1 MMACNWLILFIN
13 FNMTIDQ
20 IAIFCIITFT
30 FILFVW
36 GKWRYDIVSI
46 IALCT
51 LFITDL
57 LLGGDKSNLIIGT
70 SNLFSGF
77 GHPAVITVAL
87 VLIISQ
93 ALRNSGVVDF
103 ISRKIA
109 IFSKHQLSHIAS
121 LSGVATVC
129 SAIMNN
135 VGALALMLP
144 VALKTASKENRSPSI
159 ILMPLAFASI
169 LGGMITMI
177 GTPPNIIIAAFRKTN
192 QMNLKAEALQNT
204 DSSAAQYFA
213 QQNINIDQYIPSSF
227 GMLDFSPVGFSIA
240 FLGVFFIA
248 LIGWRFIPKSS
259 HKKPNS
265 STLFSIDEY
274 VTEIRIPKDC
284 KLIGLQVKE
293 VEKFSENRIEIIG
306 YINKNDKFSR
316 INSESIIN
324 VEDRFVVKADPADLK
339 LMMDEYS
346 IRFTKK
352 MRERIDSLKDEDT
365 IFKEV
370 VVTPDSPLLNR
381 GRTYL
386 RRRTSNSL
394 ILMAVARQGK
404 PIHNRLHQ
412 ITFRVGDVLLLQGN
426 ADYIQGSISL
436 LHLLP
441 LAQRD
446 VEVGLFSKVLTSLL
460 IFSGSIAL
468 SIMGILPTTLA
479 FIVAILLYIFT
490 GILPVRQ
497 IYEQID
503 WPIIV
508 LLGAM
513 IPVSSAL
520 ETTGSSQL
528 LASMMVSM
536 TDGLPNWLILA
547 IIMIITMCLS
557 DIINNA
563 ATALIMAPIASGIA
577 ISLGVSIDPFL
588 MSVAV
593 GASCAFLTPI
603 GHQCNALILGPGG
616 YKFSD
621 YWKMGLPL
629 EILIVLLGTPLIL
642 YFWPL

>member
-1 MMACNWLILFIN
+1 
-13 FNMTIDQ
+13 MTTDQ
-20 IAIFCIITFT
+20 IAIFFIITIT

-46 IALCT
+46 IALCI
-51 LFITDL
+51 LFIADL
-57 LLGGDKSNLIIGT
+57 LLGNEKSDLIIDA
-70 SNLFSGF
+70 SNIFLGF
-77 GHPAVITVAL
+77 GHPAVITVAA

-93 ALRNSGVVDF
+93 ALRNSGVVDL

-109 IFSKHQLSHIAS
+109 PLAKNQITHIAS

-144 VALKTASKENRSPSI
+144 VALKTAMKQNRSPSI

-177 GTPPNIIIAAFRKTN
+177 GTPPNIIIATFREIN
-192 QMNLKAEALQNT
+192 QMNLKIEALENIN
-204 DSSAAQYFA
+204 SSAAQYFI
-213 QQNINIDQYIPSSF
+213 QQNINIEQFYPSPF
-227 GMLDFSPVGFSIA
+227 GMLDFSPVGISIA
-240 FLGVFFIA
+240 FIGVFFIT
-248 LIGWRFIPKSS
+248 LLGWRLIPKESY
-259 HKKPNS
+259 KKPGS
-265 STLFSIDEY
+265 GSHFSIDEY
-274 VTEIRIPKDC
+274 ITEIRIPEKC
-284 KLIGLQVKE
+284 KLIDLKIGDIDN
-293 VEKFSENRIEIIG
+293 FTSNRLEIFG
-306 YINKNDKFSR
+306 YIDKEEVFLSVH
-316 INSESIIN
+316 NNTIIK
-324 VEDRFVVKADPADLK
+324 EGDRFLVKADPVDLK
-339 LMMDEYS
+339 LMMDEYV

-352 MRERIDSLKDEDT
+352 MRERIDRLKDENT

-370 VVTPDSPLLNR
+370 LVTPDSPLLNR
-381 GRTYL
+381 TRAYL
-386 RRRTSNSL
+386 RRKTANSL
-394 ILMAVARQGK
+394 VLMAVARQDK
-404 PIHNRLHQ
+404 PIHKRLDK
-412 ITFRVGDVLLLQGN
+412 IIFKVGDVLLLQGN
-426 ADYIQGSISL
+426 AEYIQDNVSL

-441 LAQRD
+441 LEQRD
-446 VEVGLFSKVLTSLL
+446 IQIGIFSTVGLSLL
-460 IFSGSIAL
+460 IFSFSILL
-468 SIMGILPTTLA
+468 SIFGILPTTLA
-479 FIVAILLYIFT
+479 FIVAILLYILT
-490 GILPVRQ
+490 GILPIRQ
-497 IYEQID
+497 IYKQID

-513 IPVSSAL
+513 IPVSNAL
-520 ETTGSSQL
+520 QTTGSSEL
-528 LASMMVSM
+528 LATFVVDM
-536 TDGLPNWLILA
+536 TQNFPNWSILA

-563 ATALIMAPIASGIA
+563 ATALIMAPISSGIA
-577 ISLGVSIDPFL
+577 ISLGVNIDPFL
-588 MSVAV
+588 MAVAV